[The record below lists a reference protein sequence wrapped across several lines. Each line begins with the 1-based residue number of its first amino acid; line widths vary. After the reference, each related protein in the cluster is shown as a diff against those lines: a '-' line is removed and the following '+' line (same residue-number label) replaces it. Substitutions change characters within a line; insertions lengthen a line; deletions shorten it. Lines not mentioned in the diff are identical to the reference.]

1 LNSPLVSADRLIV
14 AVDVD
19 SLQAARTLV
28 QDLAPQVRWFKI
40 GFELFTREGPAAAQL
55 VKDAGAN
62 LFLDLK
68 FHDIPNT
75 VRGGVKSALAHGA
88 DLLTLHAS
96 GGPTML
102 RAARDAADE
111 AGRSDAIL
119 VGVTV
124 LTHFSESDFNA
135 LFDSKRK
142 MEDTVIALAKAARA
156 GGMNGVVASARE
168 LPAIKRAIARDFI
181 VVTPGIRLAGAGK
194 DDQTRV
200 VTPEQAIRDGADFL
214 VVGRPITGAMDPP
227 AACDE
232 VLRQMNDAMNLS

>member
-200 VTPEQAIRDGADFL
+200 VTPDQAIRDGADFI

-232 VLRQMNDAMNLS
+232 VLRQMTDAMNPS

>member
-1 LNSPLVSADRLIV
+1 MNSPLVSADRLIV

-19 SLQAARTLV
+19 SLQAARSLV

-124 LTHFSESDFNA
+124 LTHFSESDFNT

-200 VTPEQAIRDGADFL
+200 VTPDQAIRDGADFI

-232 VLRQMNDAMNLS
+232 VLRQMTDALNPS

>member
-1 LNSPLVSADRLIV
+1 MNSPLVSADRLIV

-19 SLQAARTLV
+19 TLSAARTLV
-28 QDLAPQVRWFKI
+28 QSLAPQVRWFKI

-96 GGPTML
+96 GGNAML

-135 LFDSKRK
+135 IFDSKRK
-142 MEDTVIALAKAARA
+142 LDETVLALAKVARA

-200 VTPEQAIRDGADFL
+200 VTPDQAIRDGADYI
-214 VVGRPITGAMDPP
+214 VVGRPITGAKDPA

-232 VLRQMNDAMNLS
+232 VLRCMDDALTA

>member
-1 LNSPLVSADRLIV
+1 MNSPLFSADRLIV

-200 VTPEQAIRDGADFL
+200 VTPDQAIRDGADFI

-232 VLRQMNDAMNLS
+232 VLRQMTDAMNPS

>member
-1 LNSPLVSADRLIV
+1 MNSPLVSADRLIV

-200 VTPEQAIRDGADFL
+200 VTPDQAIRDGADFI

-232 VLRQMNDAMNLS
+232 VLRQMTDAMNPS